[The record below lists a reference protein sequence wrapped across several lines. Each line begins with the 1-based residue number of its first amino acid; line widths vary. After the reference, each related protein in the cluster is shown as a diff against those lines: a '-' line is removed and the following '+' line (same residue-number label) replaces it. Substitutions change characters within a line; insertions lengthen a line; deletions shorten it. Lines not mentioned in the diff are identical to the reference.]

1 MPETDNRR
9 FKIVEIDTTGWNQ
22 IPEAVNLT
30 KEQCDAKLNEYI
42 KNGVTPS
49 TLKVVLND
57 DPTYEFDADDKG
69 YFPVG

>member
-9 FKIVEIDTTGWNQ
+9 FKIVEIDTTGWNP
-22 IPEAVNLT
+22 IPEAENLT
-30 KEQCDAKLNEYI
+30 KEQCDSKLNEYI